1 MLAEA
6 QVAVQVEVQAEAQA
20 EVQAE
25 ALAET
30 QAETQ
35 AAIDKPQDCHTLGS
49 LSDVLPALDCVYATS
64 LHTRCSISQSNLP
77 AVHAEVQ
84 VAAQAAAQA
93 EVQVAVQVAVQ
104 AVRAAQAAQ
113 VVSYPQFSHETHYC
127 KPHR

>member
-1 MLAEA
+1 M
-6 QVAVQVEVQAEAQA
+6 
-20 EVQAE
+20 
-25 ALAET
+25 
-30 QAETQ
+30 
-35 AAIDKPQDCHTLGS
+35 
-49 LSDVLPALDCVYATS
+49 DCVCATS

-77 AVHAEVQ
+77 AVHAEVQVAAQAAVQAEVQVAVLAEVQVVAQAAAQAEVQ

>member
-1 MLAEA
+1 M
-6 QVAVQVEVQAEAQA
+6 
-20 EVQAE
+20 
-25 ALAET
+25 
-30 QAETQ
+30 
-35 AAIDKPQDCHTLGS
+35 
-49 LSDVLPALDCVYATS
+49 DCVYATS

-84 VAAQAAAQA
+84 VAAQAAVQAEVQVAVQAEVQVAAQAAAQA

-104 AVRAAQAAQ
+104 AVRAAQ